1 MLNPRYS
8 GLPGRIRS
16 LAAVPSIHVENLDEL
31 MAKMKKVDPDLQKE
45 FRRGLSKAVKPVA
58 KLAQDFVPHQPFP
71 GWRDVEP
78 NYPPQW
84 GWANDQ
90 VHRGRTIGKDK
101 RSRWKW
107 SQTEVIRGIRVSTAK
122 TKVQRI
128 KGVTFG
134 VTAIAVINKS
144 VPGIIY
150 ELAGFGSSRSRG
162 RTRRISR
169 NPNASEEFIGTLQ
182 RSPRAQEYKEK
193 RLIYRASQQ
202 LGDQVNDNLY
212 GVLKKY
218 LGKEFRG

>member
-71 GWRDVEP
+71 GWREVEP

-134 VTAIAVINKS
+134 VTALAVINKS

-162 RTRRISR
+162 RTRRVSR
-169 NPNASEEFIGTLQ
+169 NPNASEAFIGKLQ
-182 RSPRAQEYKEK
+182 GTANGGYREK

-202 LGDQVNDNLY
+202 LGGQVNDNLY

>member
-90 VHRGRTIGKDK
+90 VHRGRTIGQDK

-169 NPNASEEFIGTLQ
+169 NPNASEEFIGKLQ

>member
-71 GWRDVEP
+71 GWREVEP

-169 NPNASEEFIGTLQ
+169 NPNASEEFIGKLQ

-202 LGDQVNDNLY
+202 LGGQVNDNLY

>member
-1 MLNPRYS
+1 MKPFYA
-8 GLPGRIRS
+8 GLPGRQRS
-16 LAAVPSIHVENLDEL
+16 LAATPSIYVENLDEL
-31 MAKMKKVDPDLQKE
+31 MATMKRVEPDLQKE
-45 FRRGLSKAVKPVA
+45 FRRELTKAVKPVA
-58 KLAQDFVPHQPFP
+58 KLAQSFVPHEPFA

-78 NYPPQW
+78 SYPPAW
-84 GWANDQ
+84 GWANDTT
-90 VHRGRTIGKDK
+90 HRGRTYGESK

-128 KGVTFG
+128 KGITYG
-134 VTAIAVINKS
+134 VTALAIINKS

-150 ELAGFGSSRSRG
+150 ELAGFGTSKSKG
-162 RTRRISR
+162 RTRRTSR
-169 NPNASEEFIGTLQ
+169 NPNASESFIGKLQ
-182 RSPRAQEYKEK
+182 GTSNSAGYKEK

-202 LGDQVNDNLY
+202 LGGQVNDNLY

>member
-1 MLNPRYS
+1 MIKPRYAE
-8 GLPGRIRS
+8 LPGRTRS
-16 LAAVPSIHVENLDEL
+16 LAAVPSIYVENLDEL
-31 MAKMKKVDPDLQKE
+31 LKKMKKVDPDLQKE
-45 FRRGLSKAVKPVA
+45 FRREMGKAVKPVA
-58 KLAQDFVPHQPFP
+58 KLAQSFVPASPFP

-90 VHRGRTIGKDK
+90 VHRGRTIGENK

-107 SQTEVIRGIRVSTAK
+107 SQTEVIRGIRVSAAK
-122 TKVQRI
+122 SKVQRI

-134 VTAIAVINKS
+134 VTALAVINKS

-150 ELAGFGSSRSRG
+150 ELAGFGSSKSRG
-162 RTRRISR
+162 RTRRVSR
-169 NPNASEEFIGTLQ
+169 NPNASEAFIGKLQ
-182 RSPRAQEYKEK
+182 GTANSGAYKEK

-202 LGDQVNDNLY
+202 LGSQVNDNLY

>member
-1 MLNPRYS
+1 MIKPRYAE
-8 GLPGRIRS
+8 LPGRTRS
-16 LAAVPSIHVENLDEL
+16 LAAVPSIYVENLTEL
-31 MAKMKKVDPDLQKE
+31 LEKMKKVDPELQKE
-45 FRRGLSKAVKPVA
+45 FRRELSKAVKPVA
-58 KLAQDFVPHQPFP
+58 KQAQDFVPHEPFP

-78 NYPPQW
+78 SYPPAW

-90 VHRGRTIGKDK
+90 VHRGRTYGESK

-122 TKVQRI
+122 SKVQRI
-128 KGVTFG
+128 KGVTYG

-150 ELAGFGSSRSRG
+150 ELAGFGKSKSKG
-162 RTRRISR
+162 RTRRTSR
-169 NPNASEEFIGTLQ
+169 NPNASESFIGRLQ
-182 RSPRAQEYKEK
+182 STPKSLEYKEK

-202 LGDQVNDNLY
+202 LGGQVNDNLY

>member
-1 MLNPRYS
+1 MKPFYA
-8 GLPGRIRS
+8 GLPGRQRS
-16 LAAVPSIHVENLDEL
+16 LAATPSIYVENLDEL
-31 MAKMKKVDPDLQKE
+31 MATMKRVEPDLQKE
-45 FRRGLSKAVKPVA
+45 FRRELTKAVKPVA
-58 KLAQDFVPHQPFP
+58 KLAQSFVPHEPFP

-78 NYPPQW
+78 SYPPAW
-84 GWANDQ
+84 GWANDTT
-90 VHRGRTIGKDK
+90 HRGRTYGESK

-128 KGVTFG
+128 KGITYG
-134 VTAIAVINKS
+134 VTALAIINKS

-150 ELAGFGSSRSRG
+150 ELAGFGTSKSRG
-162 RTRRISR
+162 RTRRTSR
-169 NPNASEEFIGTLQ
+169 NPNASESFIGKLEGTAN
-182 RSPRAQEYKEK
+182 SAGYKEK

-202 LGDQVNDNLY
+202 LGGQVNDNLY

>member
-1 MLNPRYS
+1 MKPFYA
-8 GLPGRIRS
+8 GLPGRQRS
-16 LAAVPSIHVENLDEL
+16 LAATPSIYVENLDEL
-31 MAKMKKVDPDLQKE
+31 MATMKKVEPDLQKE
-45 FRRGLSKAVKPVA
+45 FRRELTKAVKPVA
-58 KLAQDFVPHQPFP
+58 KLAQSFVPHEPFP

-78 NYPPQW
+78 SYPPAW
-84 GWANDQ
+84 GWANDTT
-90 VHRGRTIGKDK
+90 HRGRTYGESK

-128 KGVTFG
+128 KGITYG
-134 VTAIAVINKS
+134 VTALAIINKS

-150 ELAGFGSSRSRG
+150 ELAGFGTSRSRG
-162 RTRRISR
+162 RTRRTSR
-169 NPNASEEFIGTLQ
+169 NPNASESFIGKLEGTAN
-182 RSPRAQEYKEK
+182 SAGYKEK

-202 LGDQVNDNLY
+202 LGSQVNDNLY

>member
-1 MLNPRYS
+1 MQPKYA
-8 GLPGRIRS
+8 GLPGRTRS
-16 LAAVPSIHVENLDEL
+16 LAAVPSIYVENLDEL
-31 MAKMKKVDPDLQKE
+31 LATMKKIEPDLHKE
-45 FRRGLSKAVKPVA
+45 FRRELTKSVKPVA
-58 KLAQDFVPHQPFP
+58 KLAQSFVPHSPFP

-78 NYPPQW
+78 SYPTTW
-84 GWANDQ
+84 GWAYDNA
-90 VHRGRTIGKDK
+90 HRGRTYGESK

-162 RTRRISR
+162 RTRRVSR

>member
-16 LAAVPSIHVENLDEL
+16 LAAVPSIYVENLDEV

-45 FRRGLSKAVKPVA
+45 FRRGLSQAVKPVA
-58 KLAQDFVPHQPFP
+58 KLAQSFVPHQPFP

-122 TKVQRI
+122 SKVQRI

-134 VTAIAVINKS
+134 VTALAVVNKS

-162 RTRRISR
+162 RTRRVSR
-169 NPNASEEFIGTLQ
+169 NPNASEAFISKLQGTANAGAY
-182 RSPRAQEYKEK
+182 REK

-202 LGDQVNDNLY
+202 LGGQVNDNLY

-218 LGKEFRG
+218 LGREFRG

>member
-1 MLNPRYS
+1 
-8 GLPGRIRS
+8 

-162 RTRRISR
+162 RTRRTSR
-169 NPNASEEFIGTLQ
+169 NPNASEAFIGKLQ
-182 RSPRAQEYKEK
+182 GTARAQEYKEK

>member
-1 MLNPRYS
+1 
-8 GLPGRIRS
+8 

-71 GWRDVEP
+71 GWREVEP

-169 NPNASEEFIGTLQ
+169 NPNASEEFIGKLQ